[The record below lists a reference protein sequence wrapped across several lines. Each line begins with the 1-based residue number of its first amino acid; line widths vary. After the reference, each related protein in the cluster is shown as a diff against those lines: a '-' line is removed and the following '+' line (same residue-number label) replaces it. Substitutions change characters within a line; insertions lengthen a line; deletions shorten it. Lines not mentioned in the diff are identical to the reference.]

1 LRKMP
6 IFGLFRHF
14 DPGSYRGFFRK
25 NGQKWPFSPKLAK
38 NRVFGHNTP
47 FWGILGLF
55 GPSGARWR
63 RGFTSTPS
71 GRGLPGA
78 WEGLPDPLR
87 GPGTGGPGTGVTET
101 SGIGI
106 PGNPLPRG
114 RPRGALRTP
123 VRGPGHRHGGGFTS
137 TPRGGAPRFPAG
149 VPGIRGP
156 GGVPG
161 DLPGG
166 LFPALAP
173 EGPQTPFSAIP
184 GNRGRSSPRE
194 AEEAVGRGRRA
205 PRGERAEA
213 GPPNALPDSSIKG
226 DEQTTWGYPQ
236 T

>member
-38 NRVFGHNTP
+38 NGVFGHNTP

-78 WEGLPDPLR
+78 WEGLPDPSGDR
-87 GPGTGGPGTGVTET
+87 GPGSRGPGSRRPPG
-101 SGIGI
+101 SGSRGA
-106 PGNPLPRG
+106 PLPRG

-123 VRGPGHRHGGGFTS
+123 SGVPDTAAGVVLHQPLAAGPRGSRRGPGD
-137 TPRGGAPRFPAG
+137 
-149 VPGIRGP
+149 PGSRR
-156 GGVPG
+156 VPG
-161 DLPGG
+161 DLPGRP
-166 LFPALAP
+166 FPSP
-173 EGPQTPFSAIP
+173 GPGGASDPFFRP
-184 GNRGRSSPRE
+184 PRE
-194 AEEAVGRGRRA
+194 PRAVPTPARRRR
-205 PRGERAEA
+205 P
-213 GPPNALPDSSIKG
+213 
-226 DEQTTWGYPQ
+226 
-236 T
+236 